1 MPYSL
6 KGRNVLVTGA
16 SRGLG
21 VLIAERFAAEGSN
34 VAINYN
40 ASEDRAKQVAE
51 KIKKTTDVKVIIVKG
66 DQGVLADCEN
76 TVQKTIDGLGGI
88 DIIVSNAGWTKFT
101 QFGDLDALSEEE
113 WDKCWAVNCKGN
125 LHLLRKALPTFNA
138 NPDGGIYLMTSSI
151 AGINPSGSTM
161 AYSVTKAAGLQLMK
175 CLASTQ
181 GPKVR
186 VNAVLPGLLLTEWVI
201 FRRGKL

>member
-1 MPYSL
+1 
-6 KGRNVLVTGA
+6 
-16 SRGLG
+16 